1 VIASLVGNFR
11 VFLLVFAR
19 IVALVQTAP
28 LLSSQAIPQSAKLG
42 LSLFIAVA
50 VLPWVIG
57 QGYAVPDRVG
67 LYFLLVLGEV
77 AIGVILAFF
86 LNIVF
91 AVFQVA
97 GQFFSLQMGFGA
109 SEVFDPL
116 AQIEIPL
123 MGQFLNLVGMFTFL
137 VISGAQKLMLVGVY
151 RSFQALRAVD
161 LVMGRG
167 VLFPLLVRSLGQLFM
182 QALTISFPILGTL
195 LLVYV
200 TMGLLA
206 KAAPQMN
213 LLLMGFPIAIAT
225 AFLLLIL
232 VMPLMVGTF
241 SRLIDGGF
249 ENLAGIIQGLK
260 NQSLQSGGP
269 WPPGLPIPGAAR

>member
-1 VIASLVGNFR
+1 MIASLVANFR
-11 VFLLVFAR
+11 IFLLVFAR
-19 IVALVQTAP
+19 VVALVQAAP
-28 LLSSQAIPQSAKLG
+28 LVSSQAIPQTAKLG
-42 LSLFIAVA
+42 LSLFISVA
-50 VLPWVIG
+50 VLPWVG
-57 QGYAVPDRVG
+57 ARGYAVPESAG

-77 AIGVILAFF
+77 AIGLILAFF

-116 AQIEIPL
+116 AQIEVPL

-137 VISGAQKLMLVGVY
+137 TIGGAQKLVLVGVY

-161 LVMGRG
+161 LVAGRTA
-167 VLFPLLVRSLGQLFM
+167 LAPLLIRSLGQLFM

-232 VMPLMVGTF
+232 VMPLMVGAF

-249 ENLAGIIQGLK
+249 ENVANLIQALR
-260 NQSLQSGGP
+260 NQSLQTQ
-269 WPPGLPIPGAAR
+269 GLPVQGATP